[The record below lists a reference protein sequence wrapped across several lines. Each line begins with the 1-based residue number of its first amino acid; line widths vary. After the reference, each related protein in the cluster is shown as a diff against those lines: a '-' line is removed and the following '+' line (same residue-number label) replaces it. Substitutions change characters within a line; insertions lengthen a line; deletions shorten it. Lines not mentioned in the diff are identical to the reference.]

1 MTADVKGNQL
11 SDNSAGGDIAGGNID
26 KSTHYNIQHQPTK
39 ISPLRKKL
47 EQLRD
52 DCLHDPNFS
61 SCIKQLTH
69 YLNPVNPSD
78 QRDLNTKLTDAG
90 RQDEVYEAEELKESF
105 AKVLVKDNL
114 SEQAQEAYVHILAT
128 IKTQYDG
135 KVKPLI
141 KTNAPLHEI
150 ESNVLNIVES
160 MYSELAGTVL
170 EYDQRQVKGMLYF
183 LTGNCHIDWKY

>member
-1 MTADVKGNQL
+1 MIGDVKGNQL
-11 SDNSAGGDIAGGNID
+11 SDNSAGGDIAGNDID
-26 KSTHYNIQHQPTK
+26 KSVHIHVSSSPVN

-78 QRDLNTKLTDAG
+78 QRDLKTKLSDAG
-90 RQDEVYEAEELKESF
+90 RQDEIYEAEELKESF

-128 IKTQYDG
+128 IKTQYDH
-135 KVKPLI
+135 KVKSLI
-141 KTNAPLHEI
+141 KTNASLQEI
-150 ESNVLNIVES
+150 DASVLCIVES
-160 MYSELAGTVL
+160 MYSELAGTAL

>member
-1 MTADVKGNQL
+1 M
-11 SDNSAGGDIAGGNID
+11 
-26 KSTHYNIQHQPTK
+26 
-39 ISPLRKKL
+39 
-47 EQLRD
+47 
-52 DCLHDPNFS
+52 
-61 SCIKQLTH
+61 
-69 YLNPVNPSD
+69 
-78 QRDLNTKLTDAG
+78 TDAG
-90 RQDEVYEAEELKESF
+90 RGDEVYEAEELKESF

>member
-1 MTADVKGNQL
+1 MIGGVKGNQV
-11 SDNSAGGDIAGGNID
+11 SDSSAGGDIAGNDID
-26 KSTHYNIQHQPTK
+26 KSVHIHLNPGPVHS
-39 ISPLRKKL
+39 SPLRKKL
-47 EQLRD
+47 EQLQA

-61 SCIKQLTH
+61 KCIKQLNH
-69 YLNPVNPSD
+69 YLNPVNPAD
-78 QRDLNTKLTDAG
+78 QRDLKTKLTDAG

-141 KTNAPLHEI
+141 KTNSPLHKI
-150 ESNVLNIVES
+150 ESNVLSIVES
-160 MYSELAGTVL
+160 MYAELAGTAL